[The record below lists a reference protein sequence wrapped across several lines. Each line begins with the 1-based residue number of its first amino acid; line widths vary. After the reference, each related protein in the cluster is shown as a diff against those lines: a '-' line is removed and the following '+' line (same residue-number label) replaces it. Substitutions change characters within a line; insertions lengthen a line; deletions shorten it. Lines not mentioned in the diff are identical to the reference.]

1 MSFMQLYTVW
11 LTVFSISF
19 TFLPL
24 FVVSDWKKRG
34 SADGF
39 SSVNFVLPV
48 FMMSCWFKHGNL
60 TNDNLNMLINGINL
74 CLFAFYIAAFA
85 FYQPKRK
92 YLYGQLTTLIIAL
105 FTLFSYVDNKPAE
118 AQPDSMG
125 SIAAAAQVAS
135 LAGNVYDLKRAIF
148 DLKTTEYIPASIQF
162 GLFALTIQWSIFA
175 LLVGNSYM
183 LVANLAG
190 LAVNLATLATFV
202 AYPPKTWKVPIFGV
216 GGEEKKQ
223 K

>member
-1 MSFMQLYTVW
+1 
-11 LTVFSISF
+11 
-19 TFLPL
+19 
-24 FVVSDWKKRG
+24 
-34 SADGF
+34 
-39 SSVNFVLPV
+39 
-48 FMMSCWFKHGNL
+48 MSCWFKHGYL

-92 YLYGQLTTLIIAL
+92 YLCVQLTSLVIAL
-105 FTLFSYVDNKPAE
+105 FTLFSYVNNKPAE

-135 LAGNVYDLKRAIF
+135 LAGNVYDLVSFVFSFGCLSLFGISFKKRAIF

-175 LLVGNSYM
+175 LIVGNSYM
-183 LVANLAG
+183 LVSFEALLVFLLQKWAFKVANLAG